1 MYLRKYTDKRIN
13 KTYLSIARGYQN
25 SEGKTRT
32 KIVEYLGC
40 LDDLKKNMM
49 TLLLTLKKLSA
60 K

>member
-40 LDDLKKNMM
+40 LDDLKKEYDDPR
-49 TLLLTLKKLSA
+49 LLKK
-60 K
+60 